1 MRPWACPAD
10 LHTVFGYPI
19 LTSGELP
26 FQSVTL
32 FLLNSFTLTFV
43 ICSRNCS
50 KMKKSTR
57 PKQQNADERTKAE
70 SVGKRSTNLVHEISR
85 YYKPVLGREEPWST
99 GSSSADRLSPLPSVG
114 GPQSNVSEQDVLT
127 STSTGTRTSRSPTVS
142 STWSTADGDFDRDHP
157 RLERM
162 SAKLACDQLKVLLLN
177 QRQEYRRKLALEK
190 AKRRAVENLLLLQE
204 RPSHNAS
211 RTSASIS
218 TVDHSPSPLPQA
230 SLDTTTTSTVSQ
242 SNKENSLLHSSGD
255 GDRWRELTLVASRST
270 GQHWSASSIRSDV
283 STSRAGISWFL
294 PLGRSDQK
302 STGQPCP
309 PLQKCLITRRPS
321 VVESIRRRQASLQE
335 AHAYR
340 KTVSA
345 KTRQLA
351 EHVAL
356 GLLSEEE
363 AAEAMMHLPRS
374 DAFLHC
380 DLLRETKRKHRSLPE
395 RQQKILQARQQVQ
408 LATNRILARMYSQ
421 RHAYEMLMR
430 KCHHGKEK
438 QPQSRKH

>member
-1 MRPWACPAD
+1 
-10 LHTVFGYPI
+10 
-19 LTSGELP
+19 
-26 FQSVTL
+26 
-32 FLLNSFTLTFV
+32 
-43 ICSRNCS
+43 
-50 KMKKSTR
+50 MKKSNR
-57 PKQQNADERTKAE
+57 SKQQRSDERTKNGE

-99 GSSSADRLSPLPSVG
+99 GSGSADRLSPLPSVC
-114 GPQSNVSEQDVLT
+114 GPQSNVPELDVLVAGT
-127 STSTGTRTSRSPTVS
+127 STSTSRSPTVS
-142 STWSTADGDFDRDHP
+142 SSWSTEDADIDQP
-157 RLERM
+157 RLERV
-162 SAKLACDQLKVLLLN
+162 STKLACDQLKALLLN

-190 AKRRAVENLLLLQE
+190 AKRRAVENLLLQE
-204 RPSHNAS
+204 RPSRNTS
-211 RTSASIS
+211 RSSASVS
-218 TVDHSPSPLPQA
+218 TVDQPRSPLPET
-230 SLDTTTTSTVSQ
+230 SLDTNSTSTVSQ
-242 SNKENSLLHSSGD
+242 SNKENFLHSSGD
-255 GDRWRELTLVASRST
+255 SDRWREVTLASRSPA
-270 GQHWSASSIRSDV
+270 QQWSASSIQSDI

-294 PLGRSDQK
+294 PLGRSDDQG
-302 STGQPCP
+302 TNQ
-309 PLQKCLITRRPS
+309 PLQKCLITRRPL

-340 KTVSA
+340 KMVSA

-363 AAEAMMHLPRS
+363 AGEAMMHLPRS
-374 DAFLHC
+374 DAFLHR
-380 DLLRETKRKHRSLPE
+380 DLLRETRRKHRSLPE
-395 RQQKILQARQQVQ
+395 RQQKVLQARQQIQ

>member
-26 FQSVTL
+26 FQSVTVYIPIE
-32 FLLNSFTLTFV
+32 FSNYFCSTA
-43 ICSRNCS
+43 SRNCS

-57 PKQQNADERTKAE
+57 PKQQHADERTKAE
-70 SVGKRSTNLVHEISR
+70 SVGKRSTNLIHEISR

-114 GPQSNVSEQDVLT
+114 GPH
-127 STSTGTRTSRSPTVS
+127 

-162 SAKLACDQLKVLLLN
+162 SAKLACDQLKALLLN

>member
-1 MRPWACPAD
+1 MNCTGSICPRQCHSPRSPSTRLISQIISCCMVEMRPWACPAD

-19 LTSGELP
+19 LT
-26 FQSVTL
+26 
-32 FLLNSFTLTFV
+32 FTLTFA

-57 PKQQNADERTKAE
+57 PKQQHADERTKAE

-114 GPQSNVSEQDVLT
+114 GPH
-127 STSTGTRTSRSPTVS
+127 

-162 SAKLACDQLKVLLLN
+162 SAKLACDQLKALLLN

-190 AKRRAVENLLLLQE
+190 AKRRAVENLLLLKE
-204 RPSHNAS
+204 RPSDNAS
-211 RTSASIS
+211 RSSASIS
-218 TVDHSPSPLPQA
+218 TVDHSPSPLPQP

-255 GDRWRELTLVASRST
+255 SDRWREVTLVASRST

-294 PLGRSDQK
+294 PLGRSDHQ

-309 PLQKCLITRRPS
+309 TLQKCLITRRPS

-380 DLLRETKRKHRSLPE
+380 DLLRETRRKHRSLPE

>member
-1 MRPWACPAD
+1 
-10 LHTVFGYPI
+10 
-19 LTSGELP
+19 
-26 FQSVTL
+26 
-32 FLLNSFTLTFV
+32 
-43 ICSRNCS
+43 
-50 KMKKSTR
+50 MKKSTR
-57 PKQQNADERTKAE
+57 PKQQHADERTKAE

-114 GPQSNVSEQDVLT
+114 GPQSNVPEQDVLT
-127 STSTGTRTSRSPTVS
+127 STSTGTSTRTRTSRSSTVS

-162 SAKLACDQLKVLLLN
+162 SAKLACDQLKALLLN

-190 AKRRAVENLLLLQE
+190 AKRRAVENLLLLKE
-204 RPSHNAS
+204 RPSDNAS
-211 RTSASIS
+211 RSSASIS
-218 TVDHSPSPLPQA
+218 TVDHSPSPLPQP

-255 GDRWRELTLVASRST
+255 SDRWREVTLVASRST
-270 GQHWSASSIRSDV
+270 GQHWSASSIRSDH
-283 STSRAGISWFL
+283 
-294 PLGRSDQK
+294 RSAV
-302 STGQPCP
+302 P

-380 DLLRETKRKHRSLPE
+380 DLLRETRRKHRSLPE